1 MQISQG
7 TEEALINDVAK
18 QLYKLASQRDGDAQD
33 VYIDAADALMDVLA
47 MWADDAEA
55 TVKV

>member
-47 MWADDAEA
+47 MWADDAA
-55 TVKV
+55 VTA